1 MGRGLILGAV
11 IAAGA
16 LLLIPGVA
24 AAAARAARP
33 IVRSALKNGSKS
45 AMAVQQSFAEAYEHI
60 EDVVAEVRADL
71 DAERESA
78 PFAPA
83 RQDAD
88 HPAPALDANRR
99 EI

>member
-24 AAAARAARP
+24 VAAARAVRP
-33 IVRSALKNGSKS
+33 VVRSALKNGSKS
-45 AMAVQQSFAEAYEHI
+45 ATAVQQSFAEAFEHI
-60 EDVVAEVRADL
+60 EDVAAEVRAEL

-78 PFAPA
+78 PFAAA
-83 RQDAD
+83 RRDDD
-88 HPAPALDANRR
+88 HRDSPLDANGR